1 MVSFL
6 KEQDID
12 EDSMND
18 NRRIKMEK
26 QFDDL
31 NKDLIKKADQEVL
44 EISSTGYGLESV
56 SKETEEDHSSERL
69 KNHLWRFIRSKKVL
83 EYDLKKFY
91 NCGMDYEMENHS
103 NGITGN
109 RQKLAQNIFQEVQ
122 SRDKQSSKALL
133 EVLNKELNNLS
144 DTAIEIRMRQNERLD

>member
-56 SKETEEDHSSERL
+56 LKVTEEEQSSESNKHR
-69 KNHLWRFIRSKKVL
+69 NSP
-83 EYDLKKFY
+83 
-91 NCGMDYEMENHS
+91 CG
-103 NGITGN
+103 G
-109 RQKLAQNIFQEVQ
+109 L
-122 SRDKQSSKALL
+122 
-133 EVLNKELNNLS
+133 
-144 DTAIEIRMRQNERLD
+144 

>member
-56 SKETEEDHSSERL
+56 SKEMKEDYSSERL
-69 KNHLWRFIRSKKVL
+69 KNRNST
-83 EYDLKKFY
+83 
-91 NCGMDYEMENHS
+91 CG
-103 NGITGN
+103 G
-109 RQKLAQNIFQEVQ
+109 L
-122 SRDKQSSKALL
+122 
-133 EVLNKELNNLS
+133 
-144 DTAIEIRMRQNERLD
+144 

>member
-1 MVSFL
+1 MGIIQDDLRFFSAKIILSMVSFL

-18 NRRIKMEK
+18 TRRIKMEK

-56 SKETEEDHSSERL
+56 LKETEEESY
-69 KNHLWRFIRSKKVL
+69 IRRK
-83 EYDLKKFY
+83 
-91 NCGMDYEMENHS
+91 
-103 NGITGN
+103 
-109 RQKLAQNIFQEVQ
+109 
-122 SRDKQSSKALL
+122 
-133 EVLNKELNNLS
+133 
-144 DTAIEIRMRQNERLD
+144 

>member
-12 EDSMND
+12 KDSMND

-31 NKDLIKKADQEVL
+31 NDSLLKKQGQEVL

-56 SKETEEDHSSERL
+56 LKETEEDSL
-69 KNHLWRFIRSKKVL
+69 SKEHKDRNTSG
-83 EYDLKKFY
+83 E
-91 NCGMDYEMENHS
+91 E
-103 NGITGN
+103 
-109 RQKLAQNIFQEVQ
+109 
-122 SRDKQSSKALL
+122 
-133 EVLNKELNNLS
+133 
-144 DTAIEIRMRQNERLD
+144 

>member
-1 MVSFL
+1 MGIIQDDLRFFFSTKIILSMVSFL

-56 SKETEEDHSSERL
+56 SKETEEGQSSESH
-69 KNHLWRFIRSKKVL
+69 KNRNSP
-83 EYDLKKFY
+83 
-91 NCGMDYEMENHS
+91 C
-103 NGITGN
+103 
-109 RQKLAQNIFQEVQ
+109 EVY
-122 SRDKQSSKALL
+122 KIKA
-133 EVLNKELNNLS
+133 KS
-144 DTAIEIRMRQNERLD
+144 FRI